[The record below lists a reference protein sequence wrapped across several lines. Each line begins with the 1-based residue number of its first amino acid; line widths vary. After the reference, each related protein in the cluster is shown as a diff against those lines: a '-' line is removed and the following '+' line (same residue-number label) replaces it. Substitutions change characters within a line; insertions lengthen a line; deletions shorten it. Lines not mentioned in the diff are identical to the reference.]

1 MKFFRAMR
9 LAVFGALVFI
19 VITSLT
25 AIAAAN
31 TIPSTR
37 VDAQSVS
44 YQIAHLRPSECAGLT
59 LTNLVSGSGALTG
72 TEGDDLILGSAGAD
86 SLDGLGGSDCLV
98 GGGGDDT
105 LTGGDGSDA
114 CLGGD
119 GSDIFSGCEGEIQ

>member
-1 MKFFRAMR
+1 MNFFRVVR
-9 LAVFGALVFI
+9 LTVFGVLVFA

-44 YQIAHLRPSECAGLT
+44 YQIDHLRPSACAGLT
-59 LTNLVSGSGALTG
+59 LTNLVAGSGTLTG
-72 TEGDDLILGSAGAD
+72 TEGDDLILGGSGAD
-86 SLDGLGGSDCLV
+86 ALDGLGGSDCLV

-105 LTGGDGSDA
+105 LTGGDGSDV

-119 GSDIFSGCEGEIQ
+119 GSDTFSGCEGEFQ